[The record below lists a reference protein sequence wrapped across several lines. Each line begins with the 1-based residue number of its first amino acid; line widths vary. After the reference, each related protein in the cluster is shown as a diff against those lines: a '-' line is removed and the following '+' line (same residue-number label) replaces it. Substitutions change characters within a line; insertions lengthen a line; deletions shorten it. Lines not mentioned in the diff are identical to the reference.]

1 MKYQN
6 IKRAIFK
13 SRPNRFIAYC
23 LLDGKQVIAH
33 VRNTGRC
40 REILIPGTTV
50 YLEPSRNLERKT
62 SYSLVGAEKGETL
75 INIDSTA
82 PNKIVFE
89 ALSNK
94 KIVLPDLDNVF
105 FLKKETIYNN
115 SRFDFYL
122 ENEAT
127 RALIEV
133 KGVTLEENG
142 VALFPD
148 APTERGVKHIE
159 ELMMALDEGYSTYML
174 FIIQMKGVK
183 YFSPNYAM
191 HPLFGETL
199 AKAKEK
205 GVKIL
210 AYDCNVTAESLE
222 IADLLEVRIK

>member
-6 IKRAIFK
+6 IKRAIFE

-23 LLDGKQVIAH
+23 LLDGKQVTAH

-40 REILIPGTTV
+40 REILIPGTKV
-50 YLEPSRNLERKT
+50 YLEPSHKTERKT
-62 SYSLVGAEKGETL
+62 PYSLVGAEKGDML

-82 PNKIVFE
+82 PNKVVFE

-94 KIVLPDLDNVF
+94 KLVLPDLDNIF
-105 FLKKETIYNN
+105 SLKKEAIYNN
-115 SRFDFYL
+115 SRFDFYI
-122 ENEAT
+122 ESET
-127 RALIEV
+127 SKALVEV

-142 VALFPD
+142 VAMFPD

-159 ELMMALDEGYSTYML
+159 ELMKALDEGYLSYML

-183 YFSPNYAM
+183 YFRPNFSM
-191 HPLFGETL
+191 HRLFGETL

-210 AYDCNVTAESLE
+210 AYDCNVTADSLE